1 METNELQN
9 IWKSLDSEI
18 SLKSISELNQ
28 SLTIRTQKTIN
39 KYLFILSIDII
50 VCVGL
55 IIFLVIT
62 AVSRQED
69 ILYLL
74 NNSVLFVITA
84 VSLVV
89 SLLSLNKLQ
98 NNKYN
103 LPLKEWLEQR
113 INLLSKWLSGKYS
126 KLYLVLI
133 PILLVL
139 INLSIHV
146 YYEYKPFVEVLKN
159 QESLYGLLFGIMIGL
174 SVAYYAVSKIRKYQ
188 IKNLELLKDLHTR
201 LCDVC

>member
-1 METNELQN
+1 METNDLKN
-9 IWKSLDSEI
+9 LWKSLDSEI

-28 SLTIRTQKTIN
+28 SLTIKTQKAIN
-39 KYLFILSIDII
+39 KYLFILSTDII

-69 ILYLL
+69 IIYLL
-74 NNSVLFVITA
+74 NNSLLFVITA

-113 INLLSKWLSGKYS
+113 IKMLSGWLSGKYS

-146 YYEYKPFVEVLKN
+146 YYEYKPLVEVLKN
-159 QESLYGLLFGIMIGL
+159 PESIFGLVFGFIIGL

-188 IKNLELLKDLHTR
+188 IKNLELLKELHAR

>member
-1 METNELQN
+1 METNDLKN
-9 IWKSLDSEI
+9 LWKSLDSEI

-28 SLTIRTQKTIN
+28 SLTIKTQKAIN
-39 KYLFILSIDII
+39 KYLFILSTDII

-69 ILYLL
+69 IIYLL
-74 NNSVLFVITA
+74 NNSLLFVITA

-113 INLLSKWLSGKYS
+113 IKMLSGWLSGKYS

-159 QESLYGLLFGIMIGL
+159 PESIFGLLFGFIIGL

-188 IKNLELLKDLHTR
+188 IKNLELLKELHAR